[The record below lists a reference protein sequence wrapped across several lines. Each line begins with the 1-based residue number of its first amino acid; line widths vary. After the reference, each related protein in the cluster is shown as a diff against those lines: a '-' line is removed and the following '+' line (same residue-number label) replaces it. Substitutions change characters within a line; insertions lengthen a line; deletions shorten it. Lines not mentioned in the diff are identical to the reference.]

1 MQPPAPKMTLTGTK
15 SRSSSSSYP
24 YITILVVVLPSI
36 VLTLTSQYSLVVHLR
51 RAHIARYNPWRA
63 PGYAPVFDP
72 CGMAGGTPPQNA
84 GPGEAKFA
92 PTPWAKQ
99 GDLGSKVLAKGTATA
114 TWSAGADVEVSWAI
128 RYNHG
133 GGYQYRLCPASEPL
147 TEECFKK
154 TPLAF
159 SGQPRLKW
167 NDGTSAPFK
176 GVYVTVGTSPP
187 GSAWAMNPIPRINPG
202 PGSGMPDGIKCS
214 PGAPITDLACRQF
227 NPTACKEVRQW
238 KRRHS

>member
-1 MQPPAPKMTLTGTK
+1 MEPTNNDPKTRTMNRDAAPGSKNDTY
-15 SRSSSSSYP
+15 RYEVAIIP
-24 YITILVVVLPSI
+24 R

-114 TWSAGADVEVSWAI
+114 TGQLV
-128 RYNHG
+128 
-133 GGYQYRLCPASEPL
+133 L
-147 TEECFKK
+147 T
-154 TPLAF
+154 
-159 SGQPRLKW
+159 
-167 NDGTSAPFK
+167 
-176 GVYVTVGTSPP
+176 
-187 GSAWAMNPIPRINPG
+187 
-202 PGSGMPDGIKCS
+202 
-214 PGAPITDLACRQF
+214 
-227 NPTACKEVRQW
+227 
-238 KRRHS
+238 